1 MESKINELQEEEE
14 QENFTNMPE
23 VLNIKEVTKD

>member
-23 VLNIKEVTKD
+23 VLKIKEETKD